1 MKNAD
6 IKIVGAVT
14 DENALEEIESIA
26 KVFAYEQRM
35 KEYTSS
41 LNKRTKIKKATLFNE
56 KKMGQS
62 QGFPYC
68 TQPHILVKGLW

>member
-1 MKNAD
+1 ME

-35 KEYTSS
+35 KDYTAP
-41 LNKRTKIKKATLFNE
+41 LYKQHLETKVKIIDE
-56 KKMGQS
+56 KKMGEKNKFIQS
-62 QGFPYC
+62 
-68 TQPHILVKGLW
+68 TQPHILVKGLC

>member
-1 MKNAD
+1 ME

-35 KEYTSS
+35 KDFTS
-41 LNKRTKIKKATLFNE
+41 LLHIQHLAKEVKIIDE
-56 KKMGQS
+56 KKMGEINKFIPS
-62 QGFPYC
+62 
-68 TQPHILVKGLW
+68 TQPHILVKGLC

>member
-1 MKNAD
+1 MKNAV

-41 LNKRTKIKKATLFNE
+41 LYKRTKIKKATLFNE
-56 KKMGQS
+56 KKLGGS
-62 QGFPYC
+62 QDFLHC